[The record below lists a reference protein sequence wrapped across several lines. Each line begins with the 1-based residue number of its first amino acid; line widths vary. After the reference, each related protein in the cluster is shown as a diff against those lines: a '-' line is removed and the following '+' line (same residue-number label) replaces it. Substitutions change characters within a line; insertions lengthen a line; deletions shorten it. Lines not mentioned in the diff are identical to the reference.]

1 MTLPQDVIGV
11 DVSKDWI
18 DCHWLSSGRAQRVR
32 STPALLRRFAATTS
46 GALVVFE
53 ASGGYERPLAGAL
66 DAAGVA
72 YARVNPRQAREFA
85 RASGRLAKTDKVDA
99 AVLAGLGR
107 ALAPRPTPP
116 ADPAATRLAELVARR
131 DDLVGMRKAET
142 QRLGRAGDAFL
153 RKQIAAHLRLLA
165 GQIARL
171 EAEIEAHLG
180 AAPALAERAA
190 RLQGVPGIGPV
201 LAAGLVARLPELGRL
216 DRRAI
221 ASLAGLAPHAC
232 DSGQMRGRR
241 RIWGGR
247 ADVRRMLYLAAFIAS
262 RHDPR
267 LGAFRRRLQDAGKPV
282 KLAITACAR
291 KLLTIL
297 NAMLRHHQTWDEAKH
312 GTPSI

>member
-18 DCHWLSSGRAQRVR
+18 DCHRLSTGEAWRVGTNPR
-32 STPALLRRFAATTS
+32 ELRRFAA
-46 GALVVFE
+46 GAGDALVVFE

-66 DAAGVA
+66 DAAGA
-72 YARVNPRQAREFA
+72 PYARVNPRQAREFA
-85 RASGRLAKTDKVDA
+85 RASGRLAKTDKADA
-99 AVLAGLGR
+99 AILAQFGR

-116 ADPAATRLAELVARR
+116 ADPAAARLAELVARR
-131 DDLVGMRKAET
+131 DALVAMRKAEK
-142 QRLGRAGDAFL
+142 QRLGQACDRFL
-153 RKQIAAHLRLLA
+153 RKQIDAVLRMLRGQLARLEVEIAAHLEDQPDLA
-165 GQIARL
+165 D
-171 EAEIEAHLG
+171 
-180 AAPALAERAA
+180 RAA
-190 RLQGVPGIGPV
+190 RLESVPGIGPV

-221 ASLAGLAPHAC
+221 ASMAGLAPHAC

-247 ADVRRMLYLAAFIAS
+247 AEVRRMLYLAAFIAS

-267 LGAFRRRLQDAGKPV
+267 IKAFRARLQDAGKPP
-282 KLAITACAR
+282 KLAIIACAR

-297 NAMLRHHQTWDEAKH
+297 NAMLRDATDYAKH
-312 GTPSI
+312 AI

>member
-1 MTLPQDVIGV
+1 MTLPQDIIGV
-11 DVSKDWI
+11 DISKDWI
-18 DCHWLSSGRAQRVR
+18 DCHRLSSGSRQRVR
-32 STPALLRRFAATTS
+32 TTPAMLRRFAAKAA

-66 DAAGVA
+66 DTAGVA
-72 YARVNPRQAREFA
+72 YARINPRQAREFA
-85 RASGRLAKTDKVDA
+85 RASGRLAKTDRVDA
-99 AVLAGLGR
+99 EVLAEFGR

-142 QRLGRAGDAFL
+142 QRLGQVHDPFL
-153 RKQIAAHLRLLA
+153 RQQIAAMLRVLRH
-165 GQIARL
+165 QIARL
-171 EAEIEAHLG
+171 EAEV
-180 AAPALAERAA
+180 AAYLDDEPALAERAA
-190 RLQGVPGIGPV
+190 RLRGVPGIGQV

-221 ASLAGLAPHAC
+221 ASIAGLAPHAC
-232 DSGQMRGRR
+232 DSGTMRGRR

-247 ADVRRMLYLAAFIAS
+247 ADVRRMLYLAAFVAS

-267 LGAFRRRLQDAGKPV
+267 LRAFRERLQDAGKPF
-282 KLAITACAR
+282 KLAIIACAR

-297 NAMLRHHQTWDEAKH
+297 NAMLRT
-312 GTPSI
+312 GTEYAARPPA